1 MELFQTWNRCK
12 EKYLTLFGSAV
23 LFYATFAGI
32 ECIKGKIE
40 EIELPVQHVDI
51 IVSEWMG
58 YFLFYESMLNSVVF
72 ARDKWLAPGGI
83 ILPDKASVYIA
94 GIEDGDY
101 KDEKINCTKR
111 FFFGASR
118 RLSCFPFLGHQPH
131 ASRPFSDSV

>member
-1 MELFQTWNRCK
+1 MFHHP
-12 EKYLTLFGSAV
+12 
-23 LFYATFAGI
+23 GI

-40 EIELPVQHVDI
+40 EIELPVDKVDI

-83 ILPDKASVYIA
+83 ILPDKATVYIC

-101 KDEKINCTKR
+101 KDEKLNCTIGDFILSFLISLLHAMRSVKR
-111 FFFGASR
+111 
-118 RLSCFPFLGHQPH
+118 HI
-131 ASRPFSDSV
+131 